1 MAIESE
7 LRSTAYACTSLCIP
21 ELLTAILKLF
31 PLDTCDENPEIL
43 MDLCGSVMAKGL
55 PVPIWDKY
63 KQIVNS
69 SENREVQTLSI
80 DRFDFY
86 DRAKKSFAIVH
97 TGETAQ
103 YGNII
108 LKKGLVL
115 S

>member
-31 PLDTCDENPEIL
+31 PLDTCDENP
-43 MDLCGSVMAKGL
+43 
-55 PVPIWDKY
+55 
-63 KQIVNS
+63 
-69 SENREVQTLSI
+69 VQTLSI